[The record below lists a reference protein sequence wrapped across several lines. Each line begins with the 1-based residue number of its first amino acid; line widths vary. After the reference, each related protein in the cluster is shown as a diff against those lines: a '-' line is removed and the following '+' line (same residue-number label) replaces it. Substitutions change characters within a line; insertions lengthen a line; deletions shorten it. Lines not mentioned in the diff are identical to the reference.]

1 MSQDT
6 RIGTELAGYRI
17 EAFLGRGG
25 MSVVYLAEDLDRGR
39 KVALKLLSPE
49 LAANEQF
56 RDRFLKESSIARSLD
71 HPNIVSTYDAG
82 EADGEMYIAM
92 RYVDGSDLKTLLK
105 VDGPLDRERVV
116 SVIDQVSGAL
126 DSAHVRGLVHR
137 DVKPS
142 NVLVQNDPDA
152 DAGLRAYLA
161 DFGITKQVLQESVT
175 LTQTGQLVG
184 TMEYVAPEQIK
195 GEQVDARTDVY
206 SLGCMLY
213 ECLTG
218 KVPFPR
224 DIEVAAMWAHIQD
237 TPPKISVDRKDLPAS
252 LDDVVA
258 RAMAK
263 PPDDRYSTAG
273 SLAMDLRLELG
284 MAGAVVPAEFLRER
298 KRAKRLAKWRRI
310 RPKLAWG
317 SGAVALAVAVT
328 FGVITFTR
336 GPGPVIPTVNTA
348 ARFDPTSGDFT
359 KAIRVGADP
368 KGVTVG
374 EGSVWVISQTDS
386 TVQRIDP
393 EASDPVVAN
402 KSTSGTPTGIAA
414 GEGAAWITTG
424 FGQVGGFGS
433 ALNRFELADNSVK
446 QYVSLPSSTG
456 AVAAGLGFVWV
467 VDSDHNRV
475 IRVDPKIQESQNI
488 RVAEAPNNIAI
499 GSGATSGVWV
509 SSGIG
514 HALSRIEIAGHNTS
528 VHKFDVGAQLAD
540 VTVDKDWVWAV
551 STADDSVLRIDPSKG
566 EVTKTIK
573 VADSPGAITE
583 AGGRVWV
590 ASRVARKLSEI
601 DPATGRVILQVP
613 VRGSPTDIATDTG
626 GNVWVVLA
634 SQ

>member
-1 MSQDT
+1 M
-6 RIGTELAGYRI
+6 RIGTQLAGYRI
-17 EAFLGRGG
+17 QAFLGRGG
-25 MSVVYLAEDLDRGR
+25 MSVVYLAEDLESNR

-56 RDRFLKESSIARSLD
+56 RDRFLKESNIARTLD
-71 HPNIVSTYDAG
+71 HPSIVQTYDAG

-142 NVLVQNDPDA
+142 NVLVQNDENA

-195 GEQVDARTDVY
+195 GEPVDARTDVY

-213 ECLTG
+213 ECLAG

-237 TPPKISVDRKDLPAS
+237 TPPKVSDDRKDLPKS
-252 LDDVVA
+252 IDDVVA

-298 KRAKRLAKWRRI
+298 KRAKRLARWRRI
-310 RPKLAWG
+310 RPRLAWG
-317 SGAVALAVAVT
+317 AAVVALAVGVT
-328 FGVITFTR
+328 FGVVTLTR
-336 GPGPVIPTVNTA
+336 GPGPVVPTVNTA
-348 ARFDPTSGDFT
+348 GLFDPAKGDFT
-359 KAIRVGADP
+359 KAIPVGQDP
-368 KGVTVG
+368 TGVAVG
-374 EGSVWVISQTDS
+374 EGAVWVISQADG

-402 KSTSGTPTGIAA
+402 KSTGGTPTGIAA

-424 FGQVGGFGS
+424 FGS
-433 ALNRFELADNSVK
+433 AGTGASSLYKFELANNDVTPEVNLPTGTRAIATGLGSVWVADSNGGK
-446 QYVSLPSSTG
+446 VLRIDPKTRQVQRISVAEDPSS
-456 AVAAGLGFVWV
+456 
-467 VDSDHNRV
+467 
-475 IRVDPKIQESQNI
+475 
-488 RVAEAPNNIAI
+488 IAI
-499 GSGATSGVWV
+499 GSGQTNQVWV
-509 SSGIG
+509 SSGAGASI
-514 HALSRIEIAGHNTS
+514 SRIDVSSGTPR
-528 VHKFDVGAQLAD
+528 VQTFDVGMSLAD
-540 VTVDKDWVWAV
+540 VTVDARSVWAV
-551 STADDSVLRIDPSKG
+551 SDQEDSLLQIDPSTGK
-566 EVTKTIK
+566 VTKTIK
-573 VADSPGAITE
+573 VPDTPVAVSE
-583 AGGRVWV
+583 ANGEVWV
-590 ASRVARKLSEI
+590 ASYVARTLSEI
-601 DPATGRVILQVP
+601 DSRTGKVVLRLPLRASPADV
-613 VRGSPTDIATDTG
+613 ATDTD
-626 GNVWVVLA
+626 GNIWLVLRA
-634 SQ
+634 Q